1 MTITQTQ
8 DMRSPLAFSGAFKPS
23 LYPPEEGNLHLMR
36 IIQPTLRVKQLNGFS
51 KFKRLTFHR
60 NLKGFV

>member
-1 MTITQTQ
+1 
-8 DMRSPLAFSGAFKPS
+8 
-23 LYPPEEGNLHLMR
+23 LHLMR